1 MEVGT
6 IPCTRKITMKDYL
19 TLLLRQGYL
28 DRLKIGS
35 GAPGPGAGAKRG
47 RPAARGEGEEGEF
60 NLEWRWG
67 ERAHAEISER
77 GVCDFMVEFMVE
89 RSRPEGG
96 RPEGAVAKVER
107 LMRIEKQMRR
117 DIKRAAA
124 SELSG
129 IGDEQDMHEG
139 GGEDDS
145 GAE

>member
-1 MEVGT
+1 MEQ
-6 IPCTRKITMKDYL
+6 YL
-19 TLLLRQGYL
+19 TLLIRQGYL
-28 DRLKIGS
+28 DRLKT
-35 GAPGPGAGAKRG
+35 GAGIPGPAAGAKRA
-47 RPAARGEGEEGEF
+47 RPAARAEGEEGEF

-96 RPEGAVAKVER
+96 RPEGAVARRKR
-107 LMRIEKQMRR
+107 LMRVEKQMRR

-129 IGDEQDMHEG
+129 IGDEQDSDEER
-139 GGEDDS
+139 GGEDN
-145 GAE
+145 AEGEDEQ

>member
-1 MEVGT
+1 MEQ
-6 IPCTRKITMKDYL
+6 YL
-19 TLLLRQGYL
+19 SLLIRQNYL

-47 RPAARGEGEEGEF
+47 RPSARAEGEDGEF

-67 ERAHAEISER
+67 ERAQAEISER

-96 RPEGAVAKVER
+96 RPEGIVAKRER
-107 LMRIEKQMRR
+107 LKRLEKQTRR

-124 SELSG
+124 SELSW
-129 IGDEQDMHEG
+129 IGDEPDRDEERG
-139 GGEDDS
+139 GGGDD
-145 GAE
+145 EQ